1 MPLET
6 GNIIINEIND
16 YTIYLITMDKQN
28 DFWLSMNRGSNDMA
42 KKLVGVNYIW
52 NAPHERDVDEQIQIF
67 NKAVEEGADAIML
80 AASDPIRISDAVKEA
95 KAKGVKIIYVDA
107 PANEEAIVTLA
118 TDNYDAG
125 RIAGETMIAEIEA
138 MYIQNGSIGIVG
150 VTLENLTT
158 MNREKGFRDVIS
170 EDDRFEV
177 LNTKY
182 TGGDVLAAEEAT
194 RSLIEEN
201 RNLVG
206 ILGTNEGTTVG
217 VGNAIRTTNTRLI
230 GIGFDFNN
238 EIHIMIRNNILKAV
252 LVQNPYTMGYLGM
265 AEAIAALENY
275 ETGPAYINTGVSILN
290 RYTLAR
296 NR

>member
-6 GNIIINEIND
+6 GNIIISENNN
-16 YTIYLITMDKQN
+16 YTIYLITKEKQGE
-28 DFWLSMNRGSNDMA
+28 FWENMNRGSTDMA
-42 KKLVGVNYIW
+42 KLIGVNYIW
-52 NAPHERDVDEQIQIF
+52 NAPQERDVDEQIQIF

-80 AASDPIRISDAVKEA
+80 AASDPVRISDAVKEA

-118 TDNYDAG
+118 TDNYNAG
-125 RIAGETMIAEIEA
+125 RIAGNIMLSELEA
-138 MYIQNGSIGIVG
+138 SGIQNGSIGIIG
-150 VTLENLTT
+150 VSLDNLTT

-170 EDDRFEV
+170 EDARFEI
-177 LNTKY
+177 LNTQY
-182 TGGDVLAAEEAT
+182 TEGNVLAAEKAT
-194 RSLIEEN
+194 NILIEEN
-201 RNLVG
+201 RNLVS
-206 ILGTNEGTTVG
+206 ILSTDEGNSVG
-217 VGNAIRTTNTRLI
+217 LGNAIKTNKARLI

-238 EIHIMIRNNILKAV
+238 EIHTMIRNNILKAV

-265 AEAIAALENY
+265 AETIAALEDY